1 MPMTARI
8 RSVALLVVLLSAV
21 MAAAGPDPVA
31 PPLTARQA
39 LGLLKAGNDRFA
51 RNASKPVFMSPQL
64 GCGITHRGAPHFEQT
79 KFRRSMSLDAAA
91 PQRMT

>member
-1 MPMTARI
+1 MTARI
-8 RSVALLVVLLSAV
+8 RSVALVVVLLSAV

-51 RNASKPVFMSPQL
+51 RNASKPVFS
-64 GCGITHRGAPHFEQT
+64 T
-79 KFRRSMSLDAAA
+79 RSRHPPKTATCTC
-91 PQRMT
+91 PMTS